1 MFMITKN
8 KKKELGF
15 ELKTRRDEILTYFR
29 ALFHKS
35 IPAGSKF
42 IIFANYRTG
51 SSVLGNLL
59 NCHPEVTCDGEIFLE
74 FLQYLNFKK
83 VLFPHLYMKGI
94 HIGCKTSTYG
104 CSVKLDEV
112 NKVLGIIHG
121 SPKQF
126 MVNLNE
132 NGWKIVHLKRLN
144 LLRQAISNI
153 TAHERNQWHN
163 TPERPLNRIKIY
175 IDCDRLINTLRWM
188 VRDAAKEEEVLSGIP
203 HMTLVYENDLLN
215 TKQHQITSDSV
226 FNYLGL
232 PPVAVETSMRRT
244 SSDKL
249 SDFVLNYEEVAKLI
263 TNTEYARYLEE
274 S

>member
-1 MFMITKN
+1 MIAKN
-8 KKKELGF
+8 KKKKSGF
-15 ELKTRRDEILTYFR
+15 ELKTRCDEILTYFR

-35 IPAGSKF
+35 IPSGSKF

-51 SSVLGNLL
+51 STLLSNLL
-59 NCHPEVTCDGEIFLE
+59 KCHPEVTCDGEIFLK
-74 FLQYLNFKK
+74 FLRYLNFKK
-83 VLFPHLYMKGI
+83 VLFPHLYMKGM
-94 HIGCKTSTYG
+94 HIGCKSSTYG

-126 MVNLNE
+126 MVNLIE

-163 TPERPLNRIKIY
+163 TLEKPLNRIKIY

-188 VRDAAKEEEVLSGIP
+188 ERDAVKEEEVLDGTP

-215 TKQHQITSDSV
+215 TKQHQITADIV

-232 PPVAVETSMRRT
+232 PSVAVETSMRRT
-244 SSDKL
+244 SSDKP
-249 SDFVLNYEEVAKLI
+249 SDFMQNYEEVAKLI
-263 TNTEYARYLEE
+263 TNTEYSRYLEE